1 MENIIILIMKRIA
14 NEIETPDGKW
24 RVVVRED
31 GTMDCFNLHHMQGK
45 YTMEEI
51 LDAFHKL
58 ERE

>member
-1 MENIIILIMKRIA
+1 MKRIT
-14 NEIETPDGKW
+14 NEVKTPDGKW

-58 ERE
+58 EQE